1 MEKYLVI
8 IIILIILIIIKYKNN
23 SKVVQ
28 ENFYTGNIN
37 NIWMYWE
44 NLPGKKKSPYLD
56 LCYKTIKKNCSKNF
70 KIYLLNEKNVYDY
83 IPDLRNNL
91 DNKMNIQQKVD
102 YIRYILLYKY
112 GGIWIDA
119 DTIVIKDLTPIIN
132 KLKKYDFV
140 GFGCHFNNKEKCLNS
155 GKPYPA
161 NWVMGARKNSKLM
174 KLCVEKCNK
183 FLDNNINLKTKYH
196 LLGRETLWSEIDF
209 LLKNDNNWN
218 YYHYDSKCIE
228 RDSNNN
234 KLNNNRAV
242 SNEEIDTYCKDKL
255 LFIPIYNSAPGFPGW
270 FKNMNESNLLKSDML
285 ISKIFRKSLN
295 H

>member
-1 MEKYLVI
+1 MQKYLVI
-8 IIILIILIIIKYKNN
+8 ILLLLIILIIIKCKNN
-23 SKVVQ
+23 SNVIQ

-56 LCYKTIKKNCSKNF
+56 LCYKTIKKNCSENF
-70 KIYLLNEKNVYDY
+70 KIHLLNEKNVYYY
-83 IPDLRNNL
+83 IPDLRKNI
-91 DNKMNIQQKVD
+91 DHQMNIQQKVD

-140 GFGCHFNNKEKCLNS
+140 GFGCHFNNREKCLKS

-161 NWVMGARKNSKLM
+161 NWVMGSRKNSKLM

-183 FLDNNINLKTKYH
+183 FLDSNINLKKKYH

-209 LLKNDNNWN
+209 LLKNDKKWN

-234 KLNNNRAV
+234 KFNNERV
-242 SNEEIDTYCKDKL
+242 ISNEEIDNYCKDKM
-255 LFIPIYNSAPGFPGW
+255 LFIPIYNSAPGFPEW
-270 FKNMNESNLLKSDML
+270 FKNMNENRLLKSDML
-285 ISKIFRKSLN
+285 ISKIFR
-295 H
+295 